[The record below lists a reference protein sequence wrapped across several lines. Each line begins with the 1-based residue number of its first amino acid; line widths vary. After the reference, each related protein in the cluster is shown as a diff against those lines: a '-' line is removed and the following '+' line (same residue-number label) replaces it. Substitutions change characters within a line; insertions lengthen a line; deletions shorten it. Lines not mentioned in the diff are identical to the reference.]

1 VLALYFG
8 LAKFLLLK
16 PGARHTSMGF
26 YMGLDG
32 MHFPCISR
40 KGAFEGSLCLK
51 LRQSFLYVRLSERP
65 LLPTAPHLINQADS
79 SLLALI
85 RGY

>member
-1 VLALYFG
+1 
-8 LAKFLLLK
+8 
-16 PGARHTSMGF
+16 MGF

-32 MHFPCISR
+32 MHLPCISR

-65 LLPTAPHLINQADS
+65 LLPTAPHLIDQADS
-79 SLLALI
+79 SLLALE
-85 RGY
+85 